1 MVIDLVKGEPAMRA
15 TVTLDDELV
24 KTAQEYTG
32 ITERTALL
40 REALK
45 VLIHFEASRQL
56 AALGGTMPELE
67 DIRRLR
73 VDRL

>member
-1 MVIDLVKGEPAMRA
+1 MKI
-15 TVTLDDELV
+15 TVSLDDELM
-24 KTAQEYTG
+24 KTAREYTG
-32 ITERTALL
+32 IKEINALL
-40 REALK
+40 HEALRDLVHREA
-45 VLIHFEASRQL
+45 SCSL